1 MPSQSNLSVK
11 KVELSVVL
19 PVHNENPH
27 IETVLMS
34 WLEELRFEQVSFEM
48 IVINDGSLDGTGRVL
63 DKIRKDNAEIRLV
76 HQLNLG
82 QDRAFRRGYEIA
94 RGQYVLSITGNG
106 RVEPSDFSLLWKQRA
121 QGYLVL
127 ARRSH
132 RLDSYLSRKLSSFL
146 SALMKFFFK
155 VEVDEPNSTLRLSL
169 RDISVPLF
177 KMIPQQS
184 NCFQWCFTALTETF
198 FPGRVVEVTVP
209 YRHRI
214 ERQSPFRRK
223 SLFGTAWTHILAAIR
238 LKWRLRKISKQ
249 TPLNQSDEIFLA

>member
-1 MPSQSNLSVK
+1 MPSHSNQNVK
-11 KVELSVVL
+11 KLDVSVVL

-27 IETVLMS
+27 IESILLG
-34 WLEELRFEQVSFEM
+34 WLEELRYEQVSFEL

-63 DKIRKDNAEIRLV
+63 DKIRKDNTEVRLV

-94 RGQYVLSITGNG
+94 RGHYVLSITGNG

-121 QGYLVL
+121 RGYLIL

-132 RLDSYLSRKLSSFL
+132 RLDSYLSRQLSSFL
-146 SALMKFFFK
+146 SFLMKVFFK
-155 VEVDEPNSTLRLSL
+155 VELEEPNSTLRLSI
-169 RDISVPLF
+169 REISVPLF
-177 KMIPQQS
+177 KMIPLQS
-184 NCFQWCFTALTETF
+184 NCFEWCFTALTETF
-198 FPGRVVEVTVP
+198 FPGKVVEVTVP

-223 SLFGTAWTHILAAIR
+223 SLFGTAWAHIIAAIQ
-238 LKWRLRKISKQ
+238 LKWRLRKVSKQ
-249 TPLNQSDEIFLA
+249 TPINQSDEIFLT